1 MTDEHD
7 INKPIVMV
15 IASLRGGGAERVMT
29 LLANEW
35 VRRGRR
41 VSVITLEDS
50 QDAYALAPEVERV
63 RLGVSGAS
71 RGKWNALRNNWRR
84 LKALRRAIL
93 QQNPAVVISFMD
105 VTNILTLLATRGS
118 GLRVIVSERIDPR
131 RHVIGAGW
139 QQLRRQVYPW
149 CGALVVQTRA
159 VADWAEGF
167 LDPAKVHVI
176 ANPVQAGSEPGGE
189 ARPDWLPEKYIVA
202 MGRLHPQKGFDLLLK
217 AYGEIAPQYTDL
229 HLVIMGEGMERSA
242 LELMSEEAGLKDRV
256 MLPGR
261 IDDPWPVLR
270 NSVLFVLSSRYEG
283 FPNALLEAMALGV
296 AVVSFDCPS
305 GPADVIRHNQNGL
318 LVEAENPSALAKAI
332 DSLLK
337 NKNKR
342 QALGRMAKKN
352 AADFSISRITDSWE
366 KLF

>member
-1 MTDEHD
+1 
-7 INKPIVMV
+7 MV

-41 VSVITLEDS
+41 VSIITLEDS

-71 RGKWNALRNNWRR
+71 RGKWDALRNNWRR
-84 LKALRRAIL
+84 LTALRRAIL

-131 RHVIGAGW
+131 RHEIGAGW
-139 QQLRRQVYPW
+139 RRLRRKVYPW
-149 CGALVVQTRA
+149 CDALVVQTRA
-159 VADWAEGF
+159 VASWAEEF
-167 LDPAKVHVI
+167 LNAGKVRVI
-176 ANPVQAGSEPGGE
+176 ANPVQPGAGSDAVPS
-189 ARPDWLPEKYIVA
+189 PNWLPRKYIVA
-202 MGRLHPQKGFDLLLK
+202 MGRLDPQKGFDLLLR
-217 AYGEIAPQYTDL
+217 AFAEIAPQHPDL
-229 HLVIMGEGMERSA
+229 HLVIMGEGRERPG
-242 LELMSEEAGLKDRV
+242 LEQLVKEAGLEEQV
-256 MLPGR
+256 LLPGR
-261 IDDPWPVLR
+261 VDDPWPVLR
-270 NSVLFVLSSRYEG
+270 RSEIFVLSSRYEG
-283 FPNALLEAMALGV
+283 FPNALLEAMALGA

-305 GPADVIRHNQNGL
+305 GPADLIQHKKNGL
-318 LVEAENPSALAKAI
+318 LVEAENPDALARAI

-337 NKNKR
+337 NDTKR
-342 QALGRMAKKN
+342 LALGRMAKKD
-352 AADFSISRITDSWE
+352 AVDFSVSRITDLWE